1 MSVVKGIQNM
11 GCLVS
16 KFSSK
21 KVNVNVVSKKVS
33 LESALQPT
41 SLPNKTINIELDSL
55 ENLELNT
62 PVSLQAPKKLNF
74 FGIKIQECTFPFCKK
89 INHISE
95 PNAEQI
101 VKPNAGNVL
110 HSTTKKNKTVLITSR
125 KNEEIHVDS
134 DVSEK
139 DPKQEIL
146 EIIPALMPI
155 QKIPL
160 QNIPLQK
167 EKVTYKVYILEL
179 ENNYFYIGVTQNI
192 EERYKNHLEGNA
204 ALWTKLH
211 KPLKYI
217 IHKEFDTRRE
227 ANVEE
232 SSLTLSYMYKYSI
245 EKVRGGRY
253 ANPVLNKFLMLCL
266 KTEIAHNETL
276 CFQCFQKGH
285 YVRDCPETK
294 IVHV

>member
-1 MSVVKGIQNM
+1 MSVVKGIQRIQNM
-11 GCLVS
+11 GCLIS
-16 KFSSK
+16 KFSTK
-21 KVNVNVVSKKVS
+21 KVNVVSKSIPS
-33 LESALQPT
+33 LS
-41 SLPNKTINIELDSL
+41 SPNKTFDIELDTL
-55 ENLELNT
+55 ENLELNS
-62 PVSLQAPKKLNF
+62 PVSLQAQNKLHL

-89 INHISE
+89 INQVPA
-95 PNAEQI
+95 PNAGQI
-101 VKPNAGNVL
+101 EPNAGNVIL
-110 HSTTKKNKTVLITSR
+110 HSTSTKNKALVIFR
-125 KNEEIHVDS
+125 KNDETHDKVHDTNAQ
-134 DVSEK
+134 K
-139 DPKQEIL
+139 DPEQEIL
-146 EIIPALMPI
+146 P
-155 QKIPL
+155 PL
-160 QNIPLQK
+160 IPLQK
-167 EKVTYKVYILEL
+167 EGNTYKVYILEL

-211 KPLKYI
+211 KPLKYT

-266 KTEIAHNETL
+266 KTEMAHNETL
-276 CFQCFQKGH
+276 CFQCFKKGH

-294 IVHV
+294 IVQL